1 MVSHAD
7 VCARLRTRWA
17 GRPLEIVEQCNSTN
31 DLVAAQARVG
41 APAGLCVIADR
52 QTRGRGRH
60 GRAWFSPSGAN
71 LYLSLLARPAL
82 PARDSPPLAL
92 AVGVAAREALAPF
105 GLPIDLKWPN
115 DLLVR
120 GRKLGGV
127 LIETSIEGER
137 VGHVVIGVGINVN
150 LAVAEFPEELRPSA
164 TSVAIETGRRQ
175 LREPIAAALLERLE
189 DWTDRFV
196 EQGSGPAVRA
206 FRAAAG
212 ATIGR
217 RVQVGG
223 RTAVAEQ
230 IQDDGALQ
238 VRDNTG
244 VMHIVYAG
252 ELEG

>member
-7 VCARLRTRWA
+7 VCARLQTRWA
-17 GRPLEIVEQCNSTN
+17 GRPLEIIEECDSTN
-31 DLVAAQARVG
+31 DLVASQARAG

-82 PARDSPPLAL
+82 PARASPPLAL
-92 AVGVAAREALAPF
+92 AAGVAAREALASF

-115 DLLVR
+115 DLLVHE
-120 GRKLGGV
+120 RKLGGV

-137 VGHVVIGVGINVN
+137 VGHVVVGVGINVN
-150 LAVAEFPEELRPSA
+150 LAAADFPEELRPAA

-175 LREPIAAALLERLE
+175 PREPIAAALLHRLE
-189 DWTDRFV
+189 EWTDRFV
-196 EQGSGPAVRA
+196 AEGPGPAVRA
-206 FRAAAG
+206 FRGAAG

-217 RVQVGG
+217 HVRVGG

-244 VMHIVYAG
+244 IIHLVYAG